1 MPANRSADVGAEG
14 GAVAANPSCVLRAGL
29 IVLQRVTSRHVHVVV
44 PHLDADRTVIAC
56 QLPAPAVR
64 RSDGAALK
72 APVRGLGARGPI
84 VITFLLP
91 GIVYGLQ
98 VGSSRYVQIIH
109 LYAEK
114 CRQVTLA
121 HCSTSFRARRRFETH
136 LLAQGPAPAMV
147 LRLDGAANFHRAGGG
162 DLDADSVHPGTQ
174 VLVQIEGRHLHRI
187 VAVDHSVCRIS
198 VGHWQCQHCQ

>member
-64 RSDGAALK
+64 RGDGAALT
-72 APVRGLGARGPI
+72 APVRGRGAPI
-84 VITFLLP
+84 VTTFLLP
-91 GIVYGLQ
+91 GIFYFWQAGA
-98 VGSSRYVQIIH
+98 SRCVQIIH
-109 LYAEK
+109 LHAEK
-114 CRQVTLA
+114 RRQVTLA
-121 HCSTSFRARRRFETH
+121 HCSRSCRARRRFETH
-136 LLAQGPAPAMV
+136 LLAQGPGPAMI
-147 LRLDGAANFHRAGGG
+147 LRLDGSCQTVGTAAGY
-162 DLDADSVHPGTQ
+162 LDADSRHTRPQ
-174 VLVQIEGRHLHRI
+174 VLVQIEGRHLRRSI
-187 VAVDHSVCRIS
+187 VAVDHSACRIS